1 MIIGMKKKLLIM
13 GNNKRLITDFFMQM
27 DFYFDC
33 ASTSLIAADLRIHYQ
48 FFQPDAIVYCMRAE
62 SRDNIISVIK
72 FVENVSKD
80 DKVPFIVVADGSD
93 YEFLCKMPGGRAD
106 LRIGANASVSELQSE
121 ISNIIVRYMNQKME
135 EVKEAVPQLEN
146 ALNTLSQLDE
156 ELKKLEINEPDVKL
170 PARKPVSAAGRPR
183 ILVVDDSTI
192 IHKAIKGYIEKD
204 YDISTALSGAAAL
217 RFLQTKEVNLILLDY
232 EMPEMNGAE
241 VLKVLRENP
250 LTANIPVVF
259 LTGVND
265 TSKIQKVLMLKP
277 NGYLLKPIDKEVL
290 LNKIKE
296 ILG

>member
-1 MIIGMKKKLLIM
+1 MKKKLLIM

-33 ASTSLIAADLRIHYQ
+33 ASTSLIAADLRIHFQ

-62 SRDNIISVIK
+62 SRDNIVSVTK
-72 FVENVSKD
+72 FVEEVSKK

-106 LRIGANASVSELQSE
+106 LRIGANASVSEIQSE
-121 ISNIIVRYMNQKME
+121 ISNIIVRYKSQKIEQTADAIPQME
-135 EVKEAVPQLEN
+135 DTMSKLTQLET
-146 ALNTLSQLDE
+146 ALNRLENSEADVQAPAQ
-156 ELKKLEINEPDVKL
+156 KLV
-170 PARKPVSAAGRPR
+170 PASGRPR

-192 IHKAIKGYIEKD
+192 IHKTIKGHIEKD

-232 EMPEMNGAE
+232 EMPEMNGAD
-241 VLKVLRENP
+241 VLKALRANP

-265 TSKIQKVLMLKP
+265 TAKIQKVLMLKP
-277 NGYLLKPIDKEVL
+277 NGYLLKPIDKDVL
-290 LNKIKE
+290 LKKIKE